1 MELAVLFNIPVVF
14 VCENNQYAMS
24 FPTGESTS
32 SEQLAKY
39 GEHYGMPG
47 VAVDGNDIL
56 AVRMVVQEAV
66 ERARAGD
73 GPSLVI
79 TDTYR
84 RKAHSRSDRD
94 TYRNREEIKKWQE
107 KDPIHRFQKF
117 ISDEALLTPEE
128 MDEIK
133 EQAYADIEDAKIFAE
148 SADEP
153 SLDTIEQGVYAP

>member
-1 MELAVLFNIPVVF
+1 MRI
-14 VCENNQYAMS
+14 
-24 FPTGESTS
+24 
-32 SEQLAKY
+32 
-39 GEHYGMPG
+39 
-47 VAVDGNDIL
+47 
-56 AVRMVVQEAV
+56 VQEAV
-66 ERARAGD
+66 DRARAGD

-94 TYRNREEIKKWQE
+94 TYRNKEEIKEWLE
-107 KDPIHRFQKF
+107 KDPIHRFQKY
-117 ISDEALLTPEE
+117 IASETLMTQEE

-133 EQAYADIEDAKIFAE
+133 EQAYADIEAAKVFAE